1 WEVKMRERTRIPL
14 IRVSSKGD
22 RQISEEKIY
31 ERERKPRKILKKCVV
46 CGLKCTA
53 TDYSNNFGD
62 KIRVYECGDC
72 GHMETKRVLTRK
84 KPKIVETPVILK
96 ELAELEARAI
106 NLVTASQSP

>member
-1 WEVKMRERTRIPL
+1 MRERTRIPL

-31 ERERKPRKILKKCVV
+31 ERERKPRRKSLKKCVV
-46 CGLKCTA
+46 CGLKYTA

-72 GHMETKRVLTRK
+72 GHMETKRVLTPK
-84 KPKIVETPVILK
+84 KPKIVEAPMILI
-96 ELAELEARAI
+96 ELAELDARA
-106 NLVTASQSP
+106 NVV

>member
-1 WEVKMRERTRIPL
+1 MRERTRIPL

-31 ERERKPRKILKKCVV
+31 ERERKPRTSLKKCVV
-46 CGLKCTA
+46 CGLRCTA

-62 KIRVYECGDC
+62 KTRVYECGDC

-84 KPKIVETPVILK
+84 KPKIVETPVILV
-96 ELAELEARAI
+96 ELAELVALA
-106 NLVTASQSP
+106 L